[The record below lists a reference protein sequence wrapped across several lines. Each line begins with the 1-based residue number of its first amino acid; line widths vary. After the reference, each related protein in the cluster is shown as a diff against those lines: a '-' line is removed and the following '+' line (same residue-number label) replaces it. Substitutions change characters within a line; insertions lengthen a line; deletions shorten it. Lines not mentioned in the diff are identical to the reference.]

1 MPKARQTTASAK
13 PKAAKTQKKRPR
25 AVVSVHPQMNV
36 LEVIA
41 LHPDAAGILEAYG
54 LHCHGCA
61 FGALDSL
68 ETGARTHGLTD
79 TDIENMVNDLNDVLQ
94 TAPSK
99 PQTLTLTTSAAEAL
113 LAVAKGEGKSTCI
126 LRVTSDDAGGF
137 CMEFAE
143 RKEEDDAA
151 FHAEGVR
158 NASLIANAATL
169 ARIGGS
175 TVDFRDG
182 RFKLDLASANQE
194 CGCGGNC
201 ACR

>member
-1 MPKARQTTASAK
+1 MPKARQTAAPAK
-13 PKAAKTQKKRPR
+13 SKALSRKKGAKSVP
-25 AVVSVHPQMNV
+25 SVHARMNV

-61 FGALDSL
+61 FGSMDTLESGALS
-68 ETGARTHGLTD
+68 HGLTD
-79 TDIENMVNDLNDVLQ
+79 TDIDNMVDDLRELLEK
-94 TAPSK
+94 APSK
-99 PQTLTLTTSAAEAL
+99 PQELTLTPAAAEAL
-113 LAVAKGEGKSTCI
+113 LEIAKGESKTACL
-126 LRVTSDDAGGF
+126 LRVTSDDSGGF

-143 RKEEDDAA
+143 KKEEGDRT
-151 FHAEGVR
+151 FEAEGIPS
-158 NASLIANAATL
+158 ASLIANAATL

-182 RFKLDLASANQE
+182 RFKLDLAMTKDA

-201 ACR
+201 GCGN